1 MAKKSTDLR
10 TKALQGVP
18 VDVRSSSDEERE
30 WQVDRET
37 PAIPS
42 IPVPGPRRS
51 DDSRRVPVQ
60 PHRDLSGAV
69 AA

>member
-1 MAKKSTDLR
+1 MAQKSTDLR
-10 TKALQGVP
+10 PKTLQGVP
-18 VDVRSSSDEERE
+18 VDVCSSSEEERE

-51 DDSRRVPVQ
+51 DDSRRVPGQ
-60 PHRDLSGAV
+60 PHRDLSVGV